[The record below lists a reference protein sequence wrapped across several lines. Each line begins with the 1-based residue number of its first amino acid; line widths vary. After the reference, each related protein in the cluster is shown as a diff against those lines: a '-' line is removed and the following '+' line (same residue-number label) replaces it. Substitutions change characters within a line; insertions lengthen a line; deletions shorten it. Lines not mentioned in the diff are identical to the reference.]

1 MEFDKNLIN
10 SVINV
15 SCLDFMQNCSPETFD
30 AVITD
35 PPYESGYDRK
45 IQMMDAYDKKQGKT
59 SNRTKEGYTEFQADV
74 DYDAF
79 AKLLYKV
86 LKDKTWCVIFSADH
100 QTYEWRQA
108 MEKAG
113 FKFRQFRIWKKRNV
127 TLSLSP
133 YRTALQ
139 HEIINVYSKGAPPGL
154 PAKRRAKGSIIEMA
168 TPNKRYHPTQKP
180 VNLLIRLVEDY
191 TKEGDLVFEPF
202 SGSGSTLKACILKG
216 RNAIG
221 CELIPKYVELA
232 NNIIK
237 ELRQNKWF

>member
-1 MEFDKNLIN
+1 MNFDKNLIN

-15 SCLDFMQNCSPETFD
+15 SCLDFMQNCPPETFD

-35 PPYESGYDRK
+35 PPYQSGYDRK
-45 IQMMDAYDKKQGKT
+45 IQMMDAYDKNQGKT
-59 SNRTKEGYTEFQADV
+59 SNRTKEGYTEFQEDV

-127 TLSLSP
+127 TLSKP
-133 YRTALQ
+133 LQ
-139 HEIINVYSKGAPPGL
+139 NSFTT
-154 PAKRRAKGSIIEMA
+154 RN
-168 TPNKRYHPTQKP
+168 NKRLFKRCASGIAGKAQSKRIYHRNGHTKQKIP
-180 VNLLIRLVEDY
+180 PH
-191 TKEGDLVFEPF
+191 TKA
-202 SGSGSTLKACILKG
+202 S
-216 RNAIG
+216 
-221 CELIPKYVELA
+221 
-232 NNIIK
+232 
-237 ELRQNKWF
+237 